1 MRSVG
6 ALGRLIPKSSGGR
19 VALGSGLG
27 IATAAGIT
35 GYRNRSSARMN
46 EGAFNQDAFRQDV
59 LGKIRSGQLAVP
71 QGATS
76 IQDSRSGAIY
86 GL

>member
-19 VALGSGLG
+19 VALGAGLG
-27 IATAAGIT
+27 IATATGIT
-35 GYRNRSSARMN
+35 SYRNRSSARMN
-46 EGAFNQDAFRQDV
+46 QGVFNQDAFRQDV
-59 LGKIRSGQLAVP
+59 LAKIRSGELAAP

-86 GL
+86 EL